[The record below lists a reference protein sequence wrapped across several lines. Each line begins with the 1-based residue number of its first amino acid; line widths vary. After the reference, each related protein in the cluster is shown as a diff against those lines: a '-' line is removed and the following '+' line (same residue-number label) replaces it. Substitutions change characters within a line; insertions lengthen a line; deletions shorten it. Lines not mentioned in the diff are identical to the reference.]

1 MKGDSV
7 PLQDHVTRWC
17 KPSHVDG
24 DVIGVDAFLLEEKDT
39 DNALSVNWLE
49 FLKCADRASEIAE
62 IQKVLSSKLKKV
74 SKNSR
79 IAVLNVGGV
88 LEAVDESS
96 NGKLRVAVLHNP
108 DKEEGKWDD
117 PSHSSIYG
125 LTRDQDAQTA
135 ATALRDA
142 IVEVHAATLSSA

>member
-1 MKGDSV
+1 LKDD
-7 PLQDHVTRWC
+7 PIPPEDHFTRWC
-17 KPSHVDG
+17 KPSHVDV

-49 FLKCADRASEIAE
+49 FLNCADRASEIAE
-62 IQKVLSSKLKKV
+62 IQRVLSSKLKKV
-74 SKNSR
+74 SKNSL
-79 IAVLNVGGV
+79 IAVLNVSTA
-88 LEAVDESS
+88 LAAVDESLS
-96 NGKLRVAVLHNP
+96 GKLALAVLHNP
-108 DKEEGKWDD
+108 ARDEGKWDD

-142 IVEVHAATLSSA
+142 IAEVHAAASSAV